1 MATDPLSDPLLGYI
15 LLRTVYPKTAC
26 KPIIFMTRYILTNSY
41 FTNQQL
47 FNNRR
52 FEHPHASV
60 KTNGLY
66 IRVQRLPGHS
76 DLQMATRYVQ
86 DVSAQ
91 TDRVIENSR
100 KYVI

>member
-1 MATDPLSDPLLGYI
+1 VATDPLSDPLLGYI
-15 LLRTVYPKTAC
+15 LLRPVYPKTVC
-26 KPIIFMTRYILTNSY
+26 KLIIFMTPYILTNSY

-52 FEHPHASV
+52 IEHSNASAN
-60 KTNGLY
+60 TNGLY
-66 IRVQRLPGHS
+66 IRVQRLLGHA
-76 DLQMATRYVQ
+76 DLRMATRYVQ